1 MTSRKADPKR
11 STDAATPVLNAFVRN
26 QIALRHFIARFM
38 RNRSDVDE
46 VAQEAFLQ
54 AFSVEKTGSVEQP
67 KSLLFRIAKHL
78 AVSRL
83 RRKAN
88 QIVSYLED
96 SVDSNVLQTE
106 DSPEDEV
113 IARQTLAVHCEAV
126 AALPP
131 QCRQVYLLR
140 KVHGLSHKE
149 IAAHLGIA
157 VSTVEKHLIKGG
169 QDCSRYVKERTYNE
183 RDTGDQRRH
192 G

>member
-1 MTSRKADPKR
+1 MTTRRAGPRR
-11 STDAATPVLNAFVRN
+11 STDAATAVLDAFIRN
-26 QIALRHFIARFM
+26 QIALRHFIGRFI
-38 RNRSDVDE
+38 RNSSDVDE
-46 VAQEAFLQ
+46 IAQEAFLQ
-54 AFSVEKTGSVEQP
+54 AFSVEKTEAVEQP
-67 KSLLFRIAKHL
+67 KSLLFRIAKHV

-96 SVDSNVLQTE
+96 SVDSDVLQTE

-113 IARQTLAVHCEAV
+113 SARQTLALHCEAV
-126 AALPP
+126 SALPP

-149 IAAHLGIA
+149 IAAQLGIA

-169 QDCSRYVKERTYNE
+169 QDCSRYVKERAYNQ
-183 RDTGDQRRH
+183 RDTGDLRRH